1 MTRVRVVVVLQ
12 LRPISLTRNHCAEPH
27 ELRRIV
33 TAWVLRHELFPS
45 TEAHQPRLLP
55 LAAVR
60 VVVISWLELVVG
72 VRARFVPII
81 ILTCLFDQ
89 AFLAVR
95 WIVTQ
100 PDLVVDAPEM
110 QQR

>member
-33 TAWVLRHELFPS
+33 TARLLRHELFPS
-45 TEAHQPRLLP
+45 TEAHQPRLLV
-55 LAAVR
+55 AVR

-81 ILTCLFDQ
+81 ILTRLFDQ